1 MRSVA
6 TVSFRRFFTALIVAE
21 TRKECKPVPSAK
33 RRFTMKIIKLL
44 PGIVLPII
52 VALLACWLESLL
64 PIHLIGSAVIAMFIG
79 MFLNQFVRKTDVFAT
94 GLKFTSKKILKFAII
109 LLGLSLNITTILHVG
124 QMSLTVMVFTLLTCF
139 GGGYFIG
146 KALGLNWKLSN
157 LISAGTGICGGSA
170 IVAIAPTIDADD
182 NDVAYAMSATFLF
195 DMAMIVLFPIMGR
208 ALGMTDQAFGIWA
221 GTAVNDTSSVVATG
235 YAFSEAAGDF
245 ATMVKLT
252 RTLAIIPTVIVFALV
267 QLNLKR
273 KEAMALQHD
282 GSALKAEFSIK
293 KIFPWFIL
301 GFLAMSIVASILPI
315 PAQLVSGTKTAS
327 KFLMVCALAAI
338 GLNTSFASMKKAGIR
353 PMIHGFIISA
363 LVVIVALLVDD
374 AILNFRLGKYS
385 PNRRRESRQV
395 IRAGNE
401 NVLHA
406 SFFSPLSTVA
416 QYLALSFSPTHI
428 PNTSFLRAQRTYPCS
443 LFFSFSCYGLSGQQ
457 PHQIAYKA
465 IVFSK
470 KA

>member
-273 KEAMALQHD
+273 KEAMALQQD

-457 PHQIAYKA
+457 PHQIACKA